1 MEYQTTD
8 LLYENPLA
16 EPSDV
21 EEFVLEGD
29 AATTFPRGRLRL
41 ESVHGPDDVDVPH
54 FVFWCPEEF
63 PDDVAISWDF
73 WPVAEPGLCMLFFA
87 AKGRDGEDVLDSSLA
102 ERTGDYP
109 EYHSGDIDALHASYY
124 RRNFHGEP
132 WDERE
137 FQTINLRKSHGFNL
151 VAEGGDP
158 IPNVRDAKPP
168 YPITVVKSGPDVAFY
183 VDDLEVF
190 HWTDDESTGPALGG
204 GKIGFRQMSPFVG
217 EYADLTVHRVETDER
232 A

>member
-1 MEYQTTD
+1 MEYETTD

-21 EEFVLEGD
+21 EEFVLEGE
-29 AATTFPRGRLRL
+29 AVSTFSRGRLRL
-41 ESVHGPDDVDVPH
+41 ESIHGPDEADVPH

-63 PDDVAISWDF
+63 PDDIEISWEF

-87 AKGRDGEDVLDSSLA
+87 AKGRNGEDVLDPGLD

-132 WDERE
+132 WAERE
-137 FQTINLRKSHGFNL
+137 FQTINLRKSHGFHL
-151 VAEGGDP
+151 VSEGGDP
-158 IPNVRDAKPP
+158 MPNVRDAEPP
-168 YPITVVKSGPDVAFY
+168 YPIRVVKSGPDVAFY
-183 VDDLEVF
+183 VGDLEVF
-190 HWTDDESTGPALGG
+190 HWTDDGDSTGPVLGS
-204 GKIGFRQMSPFVG
+204 GKIGFRQMSPFIG
-217 EYADLTVHRVETDER
+217 EYADLTIRRVEVDG
-232 A
+232 

>member
-1 MEYQTTD
+1 MEYETTD

-16 EPSDV
+16 EPSDI
-21 EEFVLEGD
+21 EEFVLEGE
-29 AATTFPRGRLRL
+29 AVSTFPRGRLRL
-41 ESVHGPDDVDVPH
+41 ESVHGPDEADVPH

-63 PDDVAISWDF
+63 PDDIEISWEF

-87 AKGRDGEDVLDSSLA
+87 AKGRNGEDVLDPRLD

-132 WDERE
+132 WAERE
-137 FQTINLRKSHGFNL
+137 FQTINLRKSHGFHL

-158 IPNVRDAKPP
+158 MPNVRDAEPP
-168 YPITVVKSGPDVAFY
+168 YPIRVVKSGPNVAFY
-183 VDDLEVF
+183 VGDLEVF
-190 HWTDDESTGPALGG
+190 HWTDDGDSTGPVLGD

-217 EYADLTVHRVETDER
+217 EYADLTVRRVEVDG
-232 A
+232 